1 MILKSFTWQHFI
13 LATLVLGIIWY
24 VGIWLYYRRKGKSQ
38 LDAENS
44 STPLPHRWQQRVDEL
59 NQSDGLMGPPI
70 LEPGVQVVEAAD
82 FSFADKS
89 DTAGIADKSQQLGL
103 VPDVLQEIKSIC
115 AILKQKD
122 GNKEDFFAMF
132 DMVKVK
138 YPQIIGYPATSE
150 LNQFIREHV
159 PFHLSA
165 EELEGLWI

>member
-1 MILKSFTWQHFI
+1 MILKSFSWQHFI

-24 VGIWLYYRRKGKSQ
+24 VSIWLYYHRKGKTP
-38 LDAENS
+38 LDAQDPS
-44 STPLPHRWQQRVDEL
+44 KPLPHRWDQHVDEL
-59 NQSDGLMGPPI
+59 SQSDSLIGQPT

-89 DTAGIADKSQQLGL
+89 ETFNVVDNSHQIGL
-103 VPDVLQEIKSIC
+103 VPDVLQEIKAIC
-115 AILKQKD
+115 TILEEKD

-132 DMVKVK
+132 EMVKVK
-138 YPQIIGYPATSE
+138 YPQIINYSATKE

-165 EELEGLWI
+165 EELEGLWN

>member
-1 MILKSFTWQHFI
+1 MILKSFSWQHFI

-24 VGIWLYYRRKGKSQ
+24 VGIWLYYRRKRKSP
-38 LDAENS
+38 LEVKNS
-44 STPLPHRWQQRVDEL
+44 STPLPHRWQHQVDEL
-59 NQSDGLMGPPI
+59 SPTDSLIGQPT

-89 DTAGIADKSQQLGL
+89 DTANDADKPNQLGL
-103 VPDVLQEIKSIC
+103 VPDVLQEIKAIC
-115 AILKQKD
+115 AILEKED

-132 DMVKVK
+132 EMVKVK
-138 YPQIIGYPATSE
+138 YPQIISHQSTSE

-165 EELEGLWI
+165 EELVALWN

>member
-24 VGIWLYYRRKGKSQ
+24 VGIWLWYRRKWKKPI
-38 LDAENS
+38 DNENS
-44 STPLPHRWQQRVDEL
+44 STPLPHRWQKQVDEMSPQDDL
-59 NQSDGLMGPPI
+59 IGQTN
-70 LEPGVQVVEAAD
+70 LEPGVQIVEAAD

-89 DTAGIADKSQQLGL
+89 ETFNVVDKSHQLGL
-103 VPDVLQEIKSIC
+103 IPDVLQEIKAIC
-115 AILKQKD
+115 TILAEKD

-132 DMVKVK
+132 EMVKVK
-138 YPQIIGYPATSE
+138 YPQIINYPTTSE

-165 EELEGLWI
+165 EELEGLWN

>member
-1 MILKSFTWQHFI
+1 MILQSFSWQHFM

-24 VGIWLYYRRKGKSQ
+24 VGIWLYYRRKGKSP

-44 STPLPHRWQQRVDEL
+44 SISLPHRWQQQVDEL
-59 NQSDGLMGPPI
+59 NPSDALIGQPN

-89 DTAGIADKSQQLGL
+89 NTDKIADKSQQLGL
-103 VPDVLQEIKSIC
+103 VPDVLQEIKAIC
-115 AILKQKD
+115 AILEKKD

-132 DMVKVK
+132 EMVKVK
-138 YPQIIGYPATSE
+138 YSQIIDYPATSE

-165 EELEGLWI
+165 EELEGLWN